1 MLKAEDL
8 EVGDILVD
16 PETGIKFVVSN
27 IDLGDTTRPVKLKA
41 DDLKGY
47 SVAINHWSDVSN
59 YVDHW
64 IFTETRFIDFS
75 GVIKDNWT
83 KLKGNYGNRVRVI
96 TLDILEFFETAK
108 EVEQSKS
115 NFITPE
121 TARLESQAT
130 LNTQRSEIVE
140 DINNRIKSAC
150 ALGIFSCPIWGV
162 SDIKILTELQQL
174 GYKIESGFLTW
185 K

>member
-1 MLKAEDL
+1 MLKAEYL

-16 PETGIKFVVSN
+16 PETEIKFVVTN

-47 SVAINHWSDVSN
+47 SVAINHWADVSN

-83 KLKGNYGNRVRVI
+83 KLKGNYGNKVRVI
-96 TLDILEFFETAK
+96 TLDILELDQTAK

-121 TARLESQAT
+121 TARFESQAT
-130 LNTQRSEIVE
+130 LNSRRRALTEE
-140 DINNRIKSAC
+140 INNRIKSAC
-150 ALGIFSCPIWGV
+150 ALGSFSCPIWGIT
-162 SDIKILTELQQL
+162 DNKILTELQQL